1 MKLENIQAETVISI
15 HAGMNEDE
23 NKQKKKKIRLPA
35 QLLNILEINHKE

>member
-23 NKQKKKKIRLPA
+23 NKQKTQVASSIAEHIGNQP
-35 QLLNILEINHKE
+35 

>member
-23 NKQKKKKIRLPA
+23 NKQKKKNQAASSIAEHIGNQP
-35 QLLNILEINHKE
+35 